1 MNALNDTEQL
11 AQLVLLKHE
20 LLSQLCE
27 LARRQLQII
36 AADDVDRLMSLLA
49 EKQKLLHQL
58 QRVERTLDPFRQ
70 QDAEARQWP
79 SPEARRRCQV
89 IAERANALLGEL
101 LQLEKQAEGQLVQA
115 HAHTARELEHSTQA
129 IAARNAYVAPVA
141 TMPRGL
147 DLMSET

>member
-1 MNALNDTEQL
+1 MNALTDTEQL
-11 AQLVLLKHE
+11 ARLVLVKHE

-36 AADDVDRLMSLLA
+36 AADDIDRLMSLLA
-49 EKQKLLHQL
+49 EKQTLLHQL
-58 QRVERTLDPFRQ
+58 QRVERTLDPFRL

-89 IAERANALLGEL
+89 VADRANTLLAEL
-101 LQLEKQAEGQLVQA
+101 LQLEKQAEGQLVQV
-115 HAHTARELEHSTQA
+115 HARTARELEHSTQA
-129 IAARNAYVAPVA
+129 IAARNAYAAPAA